1 MSENYILENNESEPE
16 FIACA
21 LQVSCNGV
29 NLCPDAESARA
40 RIAETIKKIEGY
52 ASTAS
57 NFLKWFYGV
66 PVGLVALPEY
76 AVTGFPMK
84 ESPAEWREKACMAY
98 DGPEY
103 EALGK
108 IAQDNKIFLAGNI
121 YEVDP
126 NFPEL
131 YFQVCFIIG
140 PSGDVILRY
149 RRLSSSFEPTPHDV
163 WDKYLDI
170 YGLDGVFPV
179 AKTEIGNL
187 AMIASEEI
195 LYPEFTRM
203 HVMRGAEVI
212 IHPTSEP
219 GSPQLTIKEIARRSR
234 AVENMAYVVSANSAS
249 IDNIPIPPFT
259 CSGMS
264 KIVGPDGEVISEAS
278 QGGESMSA
286 NAVLDIGGLRRKR
299 RRVGMANILSRQ
311 AYGLFAE
318 SYAQADFHRGNFL
331 LEDGEVIEPPDRD
344 VFRRRQEANV
354 ERLIKAGLL

>member
-1 MSENYILENNESEPE
+1 MAEQDGAGPE

-21 LQVSCNGV
+21 LQVSCNSV
-29 NLCPDAESARA
+29 NLLSDVGEARQ
-40 RIAETIKKIEGY
+40 RIAGTIKTIEGY
-52 ASTAS
+52 ASTAAG
-57 NFLKWFYGV
+57 FLQWFYGA
-66 PVGLVALPEY
+66 PCRLVALPEY

-84 ESPAEWREKACMAY
+84 ESPAEWREKACLAY

-108 IAQDNKIFLAGNI
+108 IAQDNNIYLAGNV

-149 RRLSSSFEPTPHDV
+149 RRLTSSFEPTPHDV

-170 YGLDGVFPV
+170 YGLEGVFPV

-195 LYPEFTRM
+195 LYPEFARA

-219 GSPQLTIKEIARRSR
+219 GSPQLTIKEICRRAR
-234 AVENMAYVVSANSAS
+234 AVENMAYVVSPNSAS
-249 IDNIPIPPFT
+249 IENMPIPAYT
-259 CSGMS
+259 CSAMS
-264 KIVGPDGEVISEAS
+264 KIVDQHGQVMAEAG

-286 NAVLDIGGLRRKR
+286 NAVLDIGALRRER
-299 RRVGMANILSRQ
+299 RRVGMANVLSRQ

-318 SYAQADFHRGNFL
+318 SYAQADFHRSNFL
-331 LEDGEVIEPPDRD
+331 VEDDEVVEPPNRD
-344 VFRRRQEANV
+344 VFRRRQEQNV

>member
-1 MSENYILENNESEPE
+1 MSENDTVGPE
-16 FIACA
+16 FIAVA
-21 LQVSCNGV
+21 LQVSCTGV
-29 NLCPDAESARA
+29 NRCQDAESARA
-40 RIAETIKKIEGY
+40 VISKTIERIGGY
-52 ASTAS
+52 ATTAS
-57 NFLKWFYGV
+57 NFLQWFYGA
-66 PVGLVALPEY
+66 PVRLVALPEY
-76 AVTGFPMK
+76 AVTGFPLK
-84 ESPAEWREKACMAY
+84 ETPAEWREKACLHY

-108 IAQDNKIFLAGNI
+108 IAQDNDIYLAGNV

-163 WDKYLDI
+163 WDKYLDL

-179 AKTEIGNL
+179 ARTEIGNL

-195 LYPEFTRM
+195 LYPEFCRM

-219 GSPQLTIKEIARRSR
+219 GSTQPTIKEIARRAR

-249 IDNIPIPPFT
+249 IEDIPIPPYT
-259 CSGMS
+259 CSAMS
-264 KIVGPDGEVISEAS
+264 KIVGPHGEIMTEAG

-286 NAVLDIGGLRRKR
+286 NTVLDVGALRRER

-311 AYGLFAE
+311 AYGLFAD

-331 LEDGEVIEPPDRD
+331 LEDGKVIEPPDRM
-344 VFRRRQEANV
+344 VFRKRQEQNI

>member
-1 MSENYILENNESEPE
+1 MSKNEEAIPDY
-16 FIACA
+16 IACA
-21 LQVSCNGV
+21 LQVSCYGV
-29 NLCPDAESARA
+29 NLISD
-40 RIAETIKKIEGY
+40 IAEARKCIAGTIDKIGGY
-52 ASTAS
+52 AATAS
-57 NFLKWFYGV
+57 SFLQFFYGA
-66 PVGLVALPEY
+66 PCRLVVLPEY

-84 ESPAEWREKACMAY
+84 ESPAEWREKACFAY

-108 IAQDNKIFLAGNI
+108 IAQDNDIFLAGNV

-126 NFPEL
+126 HFPEL

-149 RRLSSSFEPTPHDV
+149 RRLTSSFEPTPHDV

-179 AKTEIGNL
+179 ARTEIGNL

-195 LYPEFTRM
+195 LYPEFSRM

-219 GSPQLTIKEIARRSR
+219 GSTQPTIKEIARRAR
-234 AVENMAYVVSANSAS
+234 AVENMAYVISANSAS
-249 IDNIPIPPFT
+249 IENIPIPPYT
-259 CSGMS
+259 CSAMS
-264 KIVGPDGEVISEAS
+264 KIVDMHGQILTEAG

-286 NAVLDIGGLRRKR
+286 NAVLDIDGLRRTR
-299 RRVGMANILSRQ
+299 RRLGMANILSRQ
-311 AYGLFAE
+311 AYGLFAD
-318 SYAQADFHRGNFL
+318 SYAQADFHRANFL
-331 LEDGEVIEPPDRD
+331 LDDGKVVEPSDREM
-344 VFRRRQEANV
+344 FRRRQAGNV
-354 ERLIKAGLL
+354 ERLIKSGLL

>member
-1 MSENYILENNESEPE
+1 MAEGEAAGPEYI
-16 FIACA
+16 AVA
-21 LQVSCNGV
+21 LQVSCKGV
-29 NLCPDAESARA
+29 NRCPDRESARA
-40 RIAETIKKIEGY
+40 RIAETIRSIEGY
-52 ASTAS
+52 TTTAS
-57 NFLKWFYGV
+57 NFLHWFYGA
-66 PVGLVALPEY
+66 PVKLVALPEY
-76 AVTGFPMK
+76 AVTGFPMR
-84 ESPAEWREKACMAY
+84 ESPAEWREKACLHY

-108 IAQDNKIFLAGNI
+108 IAQDNGIYLAGNV

-149 RRLSSSFEPTPHDV
+149 RRLTSSFEPTPHDV
-163 WDKYLDI
+163 WDKYLDL

-179 AKTEIGNL
+179 ARTEIGNL

-219 GSPQLTIKEIARRSR
+219 GSPQATIKEIARRAR

-249 IDNIPIPPFT
+249 IDDIPIPPYT
-259 CSGMS
+259 CSAMS
-264 KIVGPDGEVISEAS
+264 KIVGPHGEILIEAG

-286 NAVLDIGGLRRKR
+286 NAVLDIGALRRER

-311 AYGLFAE
+311 AYGLFAD

-331 LEDGEVIEPPDRD
+331 LQDGQVVEPPDRE
-344 VFRRRQEANV
+344 VFRRRQEETI
-354 ERLIKAGLL
+354 ERLIRAGLL

>member
-1 MSENYILENNESEPE
+1 MSDQEQSVPDY
-16 FIACA
+16 IACA
-21 LQVSCNGV
+21 LQLACNGV
-29 NLCPDAESARA
+29 NLISDVTEART
-40 RIAETIKKIEGY
+40 RIANNIDKIGGYVNTIV
-52 ASTAS
+52 
-57 NFLKWFYGV
+57 NFMKFFYGV
-66 PVGLVALPEY
+66 DCRLIALPEY

-84 ESPAEWREKACMAY
+84 ESPAEWREKACFAY

-108 IAQDNKIFLAGNI
+108 IAQDNNTYLAGNV

-126 NFPEL
+126 NFPQL

-149 RRLSSSFEPTPHDV
+149 RRLTSSFEPTPHDV
-163 WDKYLDI
+163 WDKYLDL

-179 AKTEIGNL
+179 ARTDIGNL

-219 GSPQLTIKEIARRSR
+219 GSTRPTIKEIARLSR
-234 AVENMAYVVSANSAS
+234 AVESMAYVVSANSAS
-249 IDNIPIPPFT
+249 IDNIPIPAYT
-259 CSGMS
+259 CSAMS
-264 KIVGPDGEVISEAS
+264 KIVDLHGQILSEAG

-286 NAVLDIGGLRRKR
+286 NAVLDIDGLRRER
-299 RRVGMANILSRQ
+299 RRIGMANILSRQ

-318 SYAQADFHRGNFL
+318 SYAQADFHRENFL
-331 LEDGEVIEPPDRD
+331 LEGEEVIEPPDRD
-344 VFRRRQEANV
+344 VFRRRQAANV
-354 ERLIKAGLL
+354 ERLIKAGLI

>member
-1 MSENYILENNESEPE
+1 MSEEFAAGPE
-16 FIACA
+16 FIAVA
-21 LQVSCNGV
+21 LQLACNGV
-29 NLCPDAESARA
+29 NLCQDRASARA
-40 RIAETIKKIEGY
+40 RIAQSIETIAGY
-52 ASTAS
+52 TTTAT
-57 NFLKWFYGV
+57 NFMDWFYGV
-66 PVGLVALPEY
+66 PVKIVALPEY

-84 ESPAEWREKACMAY
+84 ESPAEWRDKACFDY

-108 IAQDNKIFLAGNI
+108 IAQDNDIYLAGNV

-126 NFPEL
+126 NFPSL

-140 PSGDVILRY
+140 PNGDVILRY
-149 RRLSSSFEPTPHDV
+149 RRLTSSFEPTPHDV

-179 AKTEIGNL
+179 ARTEIGNL

-219 GSPQLTIKEIARRSR
+219 GSPQLTIKELARRSR
-234 AVENMAYVVSANSAS
+234 AVENMAYVISPNSAS
-249 IDNIPIPPFT
+249 IDNIPIPAYT
-259 CSGMS
+259 CSAMS
-264 KIVGPDGEVISEAS
+264 KIVGPHGEIMAEAG

-286 NAVLDIGGLRRKR
+286 NAVLDVGALRRER
-299 RRVGMANILSRQ
+299 RRMGMANILSRQ
-311 AYGLFAE
+311 AYGLFAQ
-318 SYAQADFHRGNFL
+318 SYAQADFHRANFL
-331 LEDGEVIEPPDRD
+331 LEDGETVEPPNRD
-344 VFRRRQEANV
+344 VFRQRQADNI
-354 ERLIKAGLL
+354 ERLIKAGLI

>member
-1 MSENYILENNESEPE
+1 VDGRFDEVSDPAGHLFILISDHGRFLSLNIQHGPAMETSAKGLNNMSENYILDNNESEPE

-149 RRLSSSFEPTPHDV
+149 RRLSSSF
-163 WDKYLDI
+163 
-170 YGLDGVFPV
+170 
-179 AKTEIGNL
+179 
-187 AMIASEEI
+187 
-195 LYPEFTRM
+195 
-203 HVMRGAEVI
+203 
-212 IHPTSEP
+212 
-219 GSPQLTIKEIARRSR
+219 
-234 AVENMAYVVSANSAS
+234 
-249 IDNIPIPPFT
+249 
-259 CSGMS
+259 
-264 KIVGPDGEVISEAS
+264 
-278 QGGESMSA
+278 
-286 NAVLDIGGLRRKR
+286 
-299 RRVGMANILSRQ
+299 
-311 AYGLFAE
+311 
-318 SYAQADFHRGNFL
+318 
-331 LEDGEVIEPPDRD
+331 
-344 VFRRRQEANV
+344 
-354 ERLIKAGLL
+354 

>member
-1 MSENYILENNESEPE
+1 MSENEEVGPE

-21 LQVSCNGV
+21 LQLACNGV
-29 NLCPDAESARA
+29 NLISDIGEARK
-40 RIAETIKKIEGY
+40 RIAGTIEKIGGY
-52 ASTAS
+52 TTTVT
-57 NFLKWFYGV
+57 NFMKFFYGV
-66 PVGLVALPEY
+66 DCRLVALPEY

-84 ESPAEWREKACMAY
+84 ESPAEWREKACFAY

-108 IAQDNKIFLAGNI
+108 IAQDNNIFLAGNV

-126 NFPEL
+126 NFPQL

-149 RRLSSSFEPTPHDV
+149 RRLTSSFEPTPHDV

-219 GSPQLTIKEIARRSR
+219 GSPQPTIKEIARRAR
-234 AVENMAYVVSANSAS
+234 AVESMAYIVAANSAS
-249 IDNIPIPPFT
+249 IDNIPIPAYT
-259 CSGMS
+259 CSAMS
-264 KIVGPDGEVISEAS
+264 KIVDMHGHILAEAG

-286 NAVLDIGGLRRKR
+286 NAVLDIGALRRTR
-299 RRVGMANILSRQ
+299 RRLGMANILSRQ

-318 SYAQADFHRGNFL
+318 SYAQADFHRANFL
-331 LEDGEVIEPPDRD
+331 LDDDGKVIEPPDRD
-344 VFRRRQEANV
+344 IFRRRQAENV

>member
-1 MSENYILENNESEPE
+1 MSEHETTGPEYI
-16 FIACA
+16 AVA
-21 LQVSCNGV
+21 LQVACNGV
-29 NLCPDAESARA
+29 NLISDVGEARA
-40 RIAETIKKIEGY
+40 RIAETIRTIDGY
-52 ASTAS
+52 VTTAS
-57 NFLKWFYGV
+57 NFCQWFYGS
-66 PVGLVALPEY
+66 PVRLVALPEY

-84 ESPAEWREKACMAY
+84 ESPAEWREKACFAY

-103 EALGK
+103 EELGR
-108 IAQDNKIFLAGNI
+108 IAQENDIFLAGNV

-126 NFPEL
+126 NFPQL

-140 PSGDVILRY
+140 PSGDVVLRY
-149 RRLSSSFEPTPHDV
+149 RRLTSSFEPTPHDV

-219 GSPQLTIKEIARRSR
+219 GSPQLTIKELCRRAR
-234 AVENMAYVVSANSAS
+234 AVESMAYVVSPNSAS
-249 IDNIPIPPFT
+249 IDNIPIPAYT
-259 CSGMS
+259 CSAMS
-264 KIVGPDGEVISEAS
+264 KIVDMHGHVLAEAGA
-278 QGGESMSA
+278 GGESMSA
-286 NAVLDIGGLRRKR
+286 NAVLDIGALRRTR
-299 RRVGMANILSRQ
+299 RRMGMANILSRQ
-311 AYGLFAE
+311 AYGLFAD
-318 SYAQADFHRGNFL
+318 SYAEADYHRGNFL
-331 LEDGEVIEPPDRD
+331 LEDDEVVEPPDRD
-344 VFRRRQEANV
+344 VFRRRQEANI

>member
-1 MSENYILENNESEPE
+1 MPEQDLSGPE
-16 FIACA
+16 FIAVA
-21 LQVSCNGV
+21 LQVSVTGV
-29 NLCPDAESARA
+29 NRCADAESARA
-40 RIAETIKKIEGY
+40 RIAQNIGRIEGY
-52 ASTAS
+52 ATTAS
-57 NFLKWFYGV
+57 NFCEWFYGA
-66 PVGLVALPEY
+66 PVRLVALPEY
-76 AVTGFPMK
+76 AVTGFPMA
-84 ESPAEWREKACMAY
+84 ESPAEWREKACLAY

-108 IAQDNKIFLAGNI
+108 VAQDNDIFLAGNV

-149 RRLSSSFEPTPHDV
+149 RRLTSSFEPTPHDV
-163 WDKYLDI
+163 WEKYLDI

-179 AKTEIGNL
+179 ARTEIGNL

-219 GSPQLTIKEIARRSR
+219 GSPQLTIKEIARRAR
-234 AVENMAYVVSANSAS
+234 AVENMAYVVSPNSAS
-249 IDNIPIPPFT
+249 IDDIPIPPYT
-259 CSGMS
+259 CSAMS
-264 KIVGPDGEVISEAS
+264 KIVGPHGEVMVEAG

-286 NAVLDIGGLRRKR
+286 NAVLDVGALRRER
-299 RRVGMANILSRQ
+299 RRIGMANILSRQ

-331 LEDGEVIEPPDRD
+331 LDGDTVVEPPDRL
-344 VFRRRQEANV
+344 VFRKRQEETV

>member
-1 MSENYILENNESEPE
+1 MPEHDTSGPE
-16 FIACA
+16 FIAVA
-21 LQVSCNGV
+21 LQVSVTGV
-29 NLCPDAESARA
+29 NRCPDAESARA
-40 RIAETIKKIEGY
+40 RIAENIGRIQGY
-52 ASTAS
+52 ATTAS
-57 NFLKWFYGV
+57 NFCEWFYGA
-66 PVGLVALPEY
+66 PVRLVALPEY
-76 AVTGFPMK
+76 AVTGFPMA
-84 ESPAEWREKACMAY
+84 ESPAEWREKACLSY

-108 IAQDNKIFLAGNI
+108 VAQDNDIFLAGNV

-131 YFQVCFIIG
+131 YFQVCFIID

-149 RRLSSSFEPTPHDV
+149 RRLTSSFEPTPHDV
-163 WDKYLDI
+163 WEKYLDI

-219 GSPQLTIKEIARRSR
+219 GSPQLTIKEIARRAR
-234 AVENMAYVVSANSAS
+234 AVENMAYVVSPNSAS
-249 IDNIPIPPFT
+249 IDDIPIPPYT
-259 CSGMS
+259 CSAMS
-264 KIVGPDGEVISEAS
+264 KIVGPHGEVMIEAG

-286 NAVLDIGGLRRKR
+286 NAVLDVGALRRER
-299 RRVGMANILSRQ
+299 RRIGMANILSRQ

-318 SYAQADFHRGNFL
+318 SYAQADYHRGNFL
-331 LEDGEVIEPPDRD
+331 LDGEKVIEPPDRQ
-344 VFRRRQEANV
+344 VFRQRQQETID
-354 ERLIKAGLL
+354 RLIKAGLL

>member
-1 MSENYILENNESEPE
+1 MTDQQDTSGPE
-16 FIACA
+16 FIAVA
-21 LQVSCNGV
+21 LQVSCKGV
-29 NLCPDAESARA
+29 NRLTDPAAARA
-40 RIAETIKKIEGY
+40 RIAQTIETIAGY
-52 ASTAS
+52 TTTAT
-57 NFLKWFYGV
+57 NFLNWFYGV
-66 PVGLVALPEY
+66 PVKLVALPEY

-84 ESPAEWREKACMAY
+84 ETPAEWREKACLHY

-103 EALGK
+103 EALGR
-108 IAQDNKIFLAGNI
+108 IAQDNNIYLAGNV

-126 NFPEL
+126 HFPQL

-149 RRLSSSFEPTPHDV
+149 RRLTSTFEPTPHDV

-179 AKTEIGNL
+179 ARTEIGNL

-219 GSPQLTIKEIARRSR
+219 GSPQLTIKEIARRAR
-234 AVENMAYVVSANSAS
+234 AVENLAYVVSPNSAT
-249 IDNIPIPPFT
+249 IDDIPIPPYT
-259 CSGMS
+259 CSAMS
-264 KIVGPDGEVISEAS
+264 KIVGPHGEVMAEAG
-278 QGGESMSA
+278 QGGESMTA
-286 NAVLDIGGLRRKR
+286 NTVIDVGALRRER
-299 RRVGMANILSRQ
+299 RRLGMANILSRQ

-318 SYAQADFHRGNFL
+318 SYAQADWHRGNYL
-331 LEDGEVIEPPDRD
+331 LEDGEVIEPPDRE
-344 VFRRRQEANV
+344 VFRRRQAANI
-354 ERLIKAGLL
+354 ERLIKAGLI

>member
-1 MSENYILENNESEPE
+1 MAEQDTTGPE
-16 FIACA
+16 FIAVA

-29 NLCPDAESARA
+29 NLITDVDEARA
-40 RIAETIKKIEGY
+40 RIAETIGTIDGY
-52 ASTAS
+52 VSTAS
-57 NFLKWFYGV
+57 NFGEWFYGV
-66 PVGLVALPEY
+66 PVRLVALPEY

-84 ESPAEWREKACMAY
+84 ESPAEWREKACFAY

-108 IAQDNKIFLAGNI
+108 IAQKNDIYLAGNV

-140 PSGDVILRY
+140 PSGDVVLRY
-149 RRLSSSFEPTPHDV
+149 RRLTSSFEPTPHDV
-163 WDKYLDI
+163 WEKYLDL

-187 AMIASEEI
+187 ATIASEEI
-195 LYPEFTRM
+195 LYPEITRM

-219 GSPQLTIKEIARRSR
+219 GSPQLTIKELCRRAR
-234 AVENMAYVVSANSAS
+234 AVESMAYVVSPNSAS
-249 IDNIPIPPFT
+249 IDNIPIPAYT
-259 CSGMS
+259 CSAMS
-264 KIVGPDGEVISEAS
+264 KIVDMHGHVLAEAG

-286 NAVLDIGGLRRKR
+286 NAVLDIGALRRTR
-299 RRVGMANILSRQ
+299 RRMGMANILSRQ
-311 AYGLFAE
+311 AYGLYAD
-318 SYAQADFHRGNFL
+318 SYAEADFHRANFL
-331 LEDGEVIEPPDRD
+331 LEDGEVVEPPDRE
-344 VFRRRQEANV
+344 VFRRRQEANI
-354 ERLIKAGLL
+354 ERLIKAGLI

>member
-1 MSENYILENNESEPE
+1 MSEQDTAGPE
-16 FIACA
+16 FIAVA
-21 LQVSCNGV
+21 LQVSVKGV
-29 NLCPDAESARA
+29 NRCPDRESARA

-52 ASTAS
+52 ATTAK
-57 NFLKWFYGV
+57 NFLHFFYGADV
-66 PVGLVALPEY
+66 KLVALPEY

-84 ESPAEWREKACMAY
+84 ESPAEWREKACMSY

-108 IAQDNKIFLAGNI
+108 IAQDNNIFLAGNI

-149 RRLSSSFEPTPHDV
+149 RRLSSCFEPTPHDV

-179 AKTEIGNL
+179 ARTEIGNL
-187 AMIASEEI
+187 AMIASEEV
-195 LYPEFTRM
+195 LYPEFTRC

-219 GSPQLTIKEIARRSR
+219 GSPQLTIKEICRRAR
-234 AVENMAYVVSANSAS
+234 AVENMVYFVSPNSAS
-249 IDNIPIPPFT
+249 IEDIPIPAYT
-259 CSGMS
+259 CSAMS
-264 KIVGPDGEVISEAS
+264 KIVNPHGQVMIEAGP
-278 QGGESMSA
+278 GGESMSA
-286 NAVLDIGGLRRKR
+286 NAVLDIGALRRER
-299 RRVGMANILSRQ
+299 RRVAMANILSRQ
-311 AYGLFAE
+311 AYGLFAD

-331 LEDGEVIEPPDRD
+331 LEEGEVVEPPNRD
-344 VFRRRQEANV
+344 VFRRRQEQNI

>member
-1 MSENYILENNESEPE
+1 MSDHKEEVPE
-16 FIACA
+16 YIACA
-21 LQVSCNGV
+21 LQLACNGV
-29 NLCPDAESARA
+29 NLIADVGEARE
-40 RIAETIKKIEGY
+40 RIAGTIEKIGGFT
-52 ASTAS
+52 STVV
-57 NFLKWFYGV
+57 NFMHFFYGV
-66 PVGLVALPEY
+66 PCRLVTLPEY

-84 ESPAEWREKACMAY
+84 ESPAEWREKACFAY

-108 IAQDNKIFLAGNI
+108 IAQDNNVYLAGNV

-126 NFPEL
+126 NFPQL
-131 YFQVCFIIG
+131 YFQVSFIIG

-149 RRLSSSFEPTPHDV
+149 RRLTSTFESTPHDV
-163 WDKYLDI
+163 WDKYLDL

-179 AKTEIGNL
+179 ARTEIGNL
-187 AMIASEEI
+187 ATIASEEI
-195 LYPEFTRM
+195 LYPEYSRM

-219 GSPQLTIKEIARRSR
+219 GSPQPTVKEIARRAR

-249 IDNIPIPPFT
+249 IDNIPIPAYT
-259 CSGMS
+259 CSAMS
-264 KIVGPDGEVISEAS
+264 KIVDMHGKILAEAG

-286 NAVLDIGGLRRKR
+286 NAVLDIEGLRRTR
-299 RRVGMANILSRQ
+299 RRLGMANILSRQ

-318 SYAQADFHRGNFL
+318 SYAQADFHRANFL
-331 LEDGEVIEPPDRD
+331 LEEGEVVEPPNRD
-344 VFRRRQEANV
+344 IFRHRQEENI

>member
-1 MSENYILENNESEPE
+1 MTENENSQIE

-21 LQVSCNGV
+21 LQVACKGV
-29 NLCPDAESARA
+29 NRCPDAESARA
-40 RIAETIKKIEGY
+40 RIAGTIETISGY
-52 ASTAS
+52 AATAAH
-57 NFLKWFYGV
+57 FLNWFYGER
-66 PVGLVALPEY
+66 VGIVALPEY
-76 AVTGFPMK
+76 AVTGFPMR
-84 ESPAEWREKACMAY
+84 ETPAEWREKACLAY

-108 IAQDNKIFLAGNI
+108 IAQDNNIYLAGNV

-149 RRLSSSFEPTPHDV
+149 RRLTSSFEPTPHDV

-179 AKTEIGNL
+179 ARTDIGNL

-219 GSPQLTIKEIARRSR
+219 GSPQMTIKEIARRAR
-234 AVENMAYVVSANSAS
+234 AVENMAYLISPNSAS
-249 IDNIPIPPFT
+249 IDDIPIPPYT
-259 CSGMS
+259 CSAMS
-264 KIVGPDGEVISEAS
+264 KIVGPEGEVLTEAGA
-278 QGGESMSA
+278 GGESMSA
-286 NAVLDIGGLRRKR
+286 NAIIDVGALRRKR
-299 RRVGMANILSRQ
+299 RRMGMANILSRQ

-318 SYAQADFHRGNFL
+318 SYAAADFHRGNFL
-331 LEDGEVIEPPDRD
+331 LDDGKVVEPPDRE
-344 VFRRRQEANV
+344 VFRRRQADNI
-354 ERLIKAGLL
+354 ERLIRAGLL

>member
-1 MSENYILENNESEPE
+1 MSEAEQGQSGPE
-16 FIACA
+16 FIAVA

-29 NLCPDAESARA
+29 NLCSDRESARQ
-40 RIAETIKKIEGY
+40 RIAETIKTISGY
-52 ASTAS
+52 TTTAT

-66 PVGLVALPEY
+66 PVKLVALPEY

-84 ESPAEWREKACMAY
+84 ESPAEWREKACFSY

-108 IAQDNKIFLAGNI
+108 LAQDNNIYLAGNV

-149 RRLSSSFEPTPHDV
+149 RRLTSSFEPTPHDV

-179 AKTEIGNL
+179 ARTEIGNL

-219 GSPQLTIKEIARRSR
+219 GSPQLTIKELARRAR
-234 AVENMAYVVSANSAS
+234 AVENLAYVVSPNSAS
-249 IDNIPIPPFT
+249 IDNIPIPAYT
-259 CSGMS
+259 CSAMS
-264 KIVGPDGEVISEAS
+264 KIVGPHGEVMAEAG

-286 NAVLDIGGLRRKR
+286 NAVLDVGALRRER
-299 RRVGMANILSRQ
+299 RRLGMANILSRQ

-318 SYAQADFHRGNFL
+318 SYAQADFHRANFL
-331 LEDGEVIEPPDRD
+331 LEDGKVIEPPDRE
-344 VFRRRQEANV
+344 VFRRRQAGNI